1 MERASTSGAVGL
13 IESIDRGR
21 FTVPMMG
28 KSVTPDTRKSHES
41 GEHHPAGRGSSV
53 DSTSKRPSTGGAT
66 YTLRIKPDRRR
77 VQVPISP
84 GSDRRR
90 RSR

>member
-13 IESIDRGR
+13 IEPIDRGR

-41 GEHHPAGRGSSV
+41 GEHRPAGRTSV
-53 DSTSKRPSTGGAT
+53 DSTRKRPSTGGAT

-77 VQVPISP
+77 AQVPIAP

-90 RSR
+90 SR